1 MALLDITPSNGA
13 TSIVE
18 LSRGTS
24 GTLTDIVI
32 KTELTPS
39 TAIVEMSRGDIGVLT
54 DINNGESNSDVEL
67 VLRTAGYTGMNRG
80 LS

>member
-1 MALLDITPSNGA
+1 MALLDITPANGA

-24 GTLTDIVI
+24 GTLDDIVI
-32 KTELTPS
+32 KAELVPPH
-39 TAIVEMSRGDIGVLT
+39 AIVELARGNTGVLI
-54 DINNGESNSDVEL
+54 DINRDESNSDVEL